1 MINKQDEGVLIVKR
15 SCLTRRIVWVCRGAS
30 EEAARKAYWRACKM
44 EVRYIRNWTKSMIR
58 RRRLLMN
65 IVTHG
70 DDGAASNP
78 ALKSSRKRELTR
90 RLIQLA
96 KEEPVPDREFY
107 DHIIE
112 EAKRRNL
119 ASDRWKI
126 NRTKMTKYGQT
137 YVESEYQKGK
147 K

>member
-1 MINKQDEGVLIVKR
+1 
-15 SCLTRRIVWVCRGAS
+15 
-30 EEAARKAYWRACKM
+30 M
-44 EVRYIRNWTKSMIR
+44 EVRYIRNWTKSMVR

-65 IVTHG
+65 IVMHG
-70 DDGAASNP
+70 FDGAVSNP
-78 ALKSSRKRELTR
+78 AFKQKSSMKRELTR
-90 RLIQLA
+90 RLMQLA

-112 EAKRRNL
+112 EAKRRNW

-137 YVESEYQKGK
+137 HVESEYQIKGK
-147 K
+147 KNN